1 MVISIVEHVTNKYKN
16 KIKIVKFTDS
26 KMNWEKILDQN
37 LPLIKKSNKI
47 KKKKVNLTKL
57 K

>member
-1 MVISIVEHVTNKYKN
+1 MVISIVEHVTNKFKD
-16 KIKIVKFTDS
+16 KFKIVKFTDS